1 MKQSLIEYRFMANS
15 AATIAPQPDR
25 IGFAIT
31 MAIAG
36 TLTIASTDLTTKWL
50 TSDLSL
56 WQLQSMR
63 SAFGIIF
70 LLVLLILMRK
80 LPSIRMINTKAV
92 IFRSVLMTASYLAFF
107 TALAVLPIAVVAGG
121 YFSAPLFMVLLSAVM
136 LKESIGIWR
145 LSSVLAGFIGVLLIV
160 QPDPATFDLMLA
172 LPVICAFFYALTQ
185 VFTRKYCKEETPVAM
200 SFWLAA
206 VFLVSGIL
214 GIIGL
219 ALLPVFPEPDFLT
232 RPLINLPLTPLLVLV
247 AVSIASV
254 AMHFALAAAYQN
266 APASL
271 VSPLEY
277 LYLPAAIV
285 GGYLFFDEVPNAMA
299 LVGTAIIIMAG
310 LTIAWRERLAAKQRV
325 SVY

>member
-15 AATIAPQPDR
+15 AVAIDPQPDR

-56 WQLQSMR
+56 WQLQFMR
-63 SAFGIIF
+63 SAFGIVF
-70 LLVLLILMRK
+70 LLLLLILLRK

-92 IFRSVLMTASYLAFF
+92 ILRSLLMTASYLAFF

-121 YFSAPLFMVLLSAVM
+121 YFSAPLFMVLLASLM
-136 LKESIGIWR
+136 LKERIGIWR
-145 LSSVLAGFIGVLLIV
+145 LSSVLVGFAGVVLIV
-160 QPDPATFDLMLA
+160 QPDPATFDLMSV

-185 VFTRKYCKEETPVAM
+185 VFTRKYCKHENPVAM
-200 SFWLAA
+200 SFWLTA

-214 GIIGL
+214 GVMGL
-219 ALLPVFPEPDFLT
+219 ALLPEVPEPDFLT
-232 RPLINLPLTPLLVLV
+232 RPLISLPMVALLVLV
-247 AVSIASV
+247 AVSIGSV

-299 LVGTAIIIMAG
+299 LAGTVIIIMAG
-310 LTIAWRERLAAKQRV
+310 LTIAWRERLAAM
-325 SVY
+325 